1 MKRYKSAEGPNKLQD
16 IQVRK
21 LDDESTVAIV
31 VLDTDH
37 GRVDFVVNRGFAE
50 FIRAEMDEFLEGRA
64 ESFPKD

>member
-1 MKRYKSAEGPNKLQD
+1 MKRYKPAEGPNKLLD

-21 LDDESTVAIV
+21 LDDQSTVAIV

-37 GRVDFVVNRGFAE
+37 GRVDFVVNKTMAE

-64 ESFPKD
+64 EAFPV